1 VVKKSRVS
9 ALGKGLFDFINFAP
23 LAAVRDALAGLRYP
37 NIPMPAFAGA
47 FAGGGS
53 VAGSPN
59 MMNALLSV
67 ITDLS
72 DKIDRLD
79 VKPVI
84 QVNVDPLS
92 NDPVRVSEINDAGNR
107 IRGKI

>member
-1 VVKKSRVS
+1 
-9 ALGKGLFDFINFAP
+9 
-23 LAAVRDALAGLRYP
+23 
-37 NIPMPAFAGA
+37 
-47 FAGGGS
+47 
-53 VAGSPN
+53 